1 VEIPMRKSRLVLS
14 LILVLVGVV
23 WIGQGLGII
32 GGSAMSGSNFWAV
45 AGVVFVAAAAA
56 IMVLERRRTAKG

>member
-1 VEIPMRKSRLVLS
+1 MRKSRLVLS